1 MLTGQGLHPAP
12 ACHCLYDSSLKPLL
26 LQPQILIEQ
35 GSLRTTHCL
44 LLAGSMARKLS
55 AKDVAPLHDYSADL
69 GQCCAC
75 KREGEA
81 EARFCQ
87 ALELLAGE
95 EPVG

>member
-1 MLTGQGLHPAP
+1 
-12 ACHCLYDSSLKPLL
+12 
-26 LQPQILIEQ
+26 
-35 GSLRTTHCL
+35 
-44 LLAGSMARKLS
+44 MARKLS